1 MIVVVPAAGRR
12 SAGRLPSSA
21 AAVALALLLSLH
33 LVVVAV
39 AVGAARGV
47 VQRLPSY
54 HGGGGGGGS
63 AGGGPCALA
72 VAPLGYP
79 CEEHQVRV
87 LLLPFELRRSDLDMI
102 ADSRAWCT
110 SAPWGKTKKGNKRCF
125 APVP

>member
-87 LLLPFELRRSDLDMI
+87 LFCPLS
-102 ADSRAWCT
+102 SV
-110 SAPWGKTKKGNKRCF
+110 APIST
-125 APVP
+125 

>member
-54 HGGGGGGGS
+54 HGGGGGGS